1 MTDWLQ
7 ELMILLPSGS
17 NYYLLLF
24 LVAFAESIAVVG
36 LIVPGSTLIV
46 LAGFLVV
53 AGKGTFTGLFL
64 VATLGAL
71 LGDLFSFWLGG
82 HYGSRILRMRIF
94 LRRRAVIRYAQKFFI
109 SHGGKSLFFARFLG
123 PIRGITPFIA
133 GVSGFRARTAS
144 FHIVISALLWGVTY
158 PGLGYL
164 GGSSLQ
170 QVQSLGARFGLGIL
184 VLLLIV
190 VVHYQVKK
198 LFNPPT
204 PPKKSRKKKPPEN
217 GRPDKSQ

>member
-7 ELMILLPSGS
+7 EFMILLPSGS

-24 LVAFAESIAVVG
+24 FVAFAESVAVVG

-46 LAGFLVV
+46 LAGFLVI

-64 VATLGAL
+64 MATLGAL
-71 LGDLFSFWLGG
+71 MGDLLSLWLGKR
-82 HYGSRILRMRIF
+82 YGSRILRMRIF
-94 LRRRAVIRYAQKFFI
+94 RRRRAIVHYAQKFFI
-109 SHGGKSLFFARFLG
+109 NHGGKSLFFARFLG

-133 GVSGFRARTAS
+133 GMSGFRASAAYVYIS
-144 FHIVISALLWGVTY
+144 LSALLWGVVY
-158 PGLGYL
+158 PGIGYL

-170 QVQSLGARFGLGIL
+170 QAQSFGTRFGLGII

-198 LFNPPT
+198 LFMPPS
-204 PPKKSRKKKPPEN
+204 PKKIRKKRPPET
-217 GRPDKSQ
+217 GRPDQSQ